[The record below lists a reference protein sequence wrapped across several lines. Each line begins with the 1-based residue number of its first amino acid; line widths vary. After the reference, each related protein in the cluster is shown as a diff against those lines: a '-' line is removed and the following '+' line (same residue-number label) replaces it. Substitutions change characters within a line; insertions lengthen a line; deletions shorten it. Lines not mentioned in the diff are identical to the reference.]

1 LKESSQPDFET
12 RETKLPDDS
21 VEVAAPG
28 SAFNLKSF
36 LIETVEILV
45 LALVLTFII
54 NLLSARV
61 RVENVSMQP
70 TLHQGELLLVD
81 KLAYL
86 KKLPLTGDIIIFH
99 APPEPGED
107 FIKRV
112 IGAPGDQVIIQDG
125 LVYVNHVL
133 LQEGYIASS
142 PDYNGA
148 WEVPADAVFVLGDNR
163 NASSDSHTWGYV
175 PLDNIVGKAL
185 LVYWP
190 IPDMTMLEHQLPQSS
205 NP

>member
-1 LKESSQPDFET
+1 MNEPSQPDLDTTET
-12 RETKLPDDS
+12 TPPVDQP
-21 VEVAAPG
+21 EVPAPG
-28 SAFNLKSF
+28 TGFNLKSF
-36 LIETVEILV
+36 LIETAEILV

-61 RVENVSMQP
+61 RVESISMQP
-70 TLHQGELLLVD
+70 TLRQGELLLVD

-112 IGAPGDQVIIQDG
+112 IGAPGDQVLIEDG
-125 LVYVNHVL
+125 QVYVNHVL

-142 PDYNGA
+142 PDYNGV
-148 WEVPADAVFVLGDNR
+148 WEVPEDAVFVLGDNR

-175 PLDNIVGKAL
+175 PLENIVGKAL

-190 IPDMTMLEHQLPQSS
+190 VTDMTMLQHELPQPS